1 MTSTPT
7 NPTSPATGPHLTV
20 ITGSSRGLGEALAR
34 QALEAG
40 HLVVGIAR
48 GRSDAL
54 ERFAHERGLPLQ
66 QWQADLSSPLTVAQH
81 LGDWL
86 RTQPSDWRSATLIN
100 NAGVVTTPGPID
112 GESLQALSS
121 ALRVGL
127 EATVLL
133 SAAFLDATRDWPAT
147 RKVLNIS
154 SGLGRRAMA
163 GSALYC
169 AAKAGMDN
177 LSRAMAL
184 DEEHKAA
191 RGLNAARVVSLAPG
205 IIDTDMQAQLR
216 GGDAAQFPDR
226 DVFAAFKAEGQLVS
240 AEDTASRVLKYL
252 ARADF
257 GQQVLADVR
266 DA

>member
-1 MTSTPT
+1 MSTTIPDDASR
-7 NPTSPATGPHLTV
+7 PRSLTV

-34 QALEAG
+34 QSLEAG
-40 HLVVGIAR
+40 HLVIGIAR
-48 GRSDAL
+48 GRSEAL

-66 QWQADLSSPLTVAQH
+66 QWQADLSDPLTIAQR
-81 LGDWL
+81 LAGWL
-86 RTQPSDWRSATLIN
+86 RTQPGGWTTATLIN

-112 GESLQALSS
+112 GESLETLSS

-133 SAAFLDATRDWPAT
+133 SAAFLDATRAWPAD

-177 LSRAMAL
+177 LSRAVAL

-191 RGLNAARVVSLAPG
+191 QGEHAARVVSLAPG

-216 GGDAAQFPDR
+216 GGDASKFPDR
-226 DVFAAFKAEGQLVS
+226 DLFATFKAEGQLVS
-240 AEDTASRVLKYL
+240 AEDTAARVLKFL
-252 ARADF
+252 ARNDF

>member
-1 MTSTPT
+1 MTSSEA
-7 NPTSPATGPHLTV
+7 TSPSHPRSLTIV
-20 ITGSSRGLGEALAR
+20 TGSSRGLGEALAR
-34 QALEAG
+34 QSLEAG

-54 ERFAHERGLPLQ
+54 ERFAHERDLPLQ
-66 QWQADLSSPLTVAQH
+66 QWQADLANPLPISRH
-81 LGDWL
+81 LADWL
-86 RTQPSDWRSATLIN
+86 RTQPREWATATLIN
-100 NAGVVTTPGPID
+100 NAGVVTAPGPID
-112 GESLQALSS
+112 GESLETLSA

-127 EATVLL
+127 EATLL
-133 SAAFLDATRDWPAT
+133 LAAAFLDATRDWPAD

-163 GSALYC
+163 GSAVYC

-184 DEEHKAA
+184 DEEHKA
-191 RGLNAARVVSLAPG
+191 GKGEPAARVVSLAPG
-205 IIDTDMQAQLR
+205 IIDTDMQVQLR
-216 GGDAAQFPDR
+216 GADASRFPDR
-226 DVFAAFKAEGQLVS
+226 DRFAAFKAEGLLAT
-240 AEDTASRVLKYL
+240 AEDTAARVLKFL
-252 ARADF
+252 ARNDF